1 MAINI
6 KSKSS
11 NQSLALFPK
20 LQKQGIVSKE
30 FIFNP
35 SSNVKY
41 SQGKHNITMSS
52 RNEEETI
59 LLDKKQLSFTK
70 SGRILHPEFLPYFMT
85 MKDGCA
91 KKLLLYILFHELD
104 IPTMTFRFDTHLIN
118 QFNKY
123 CSMVDGTEYKH
134 KVVKQVIRDIVAAN
148 LTISLKRS
156 LYMINPLIISMPSKS
171 RWQLINKYITA
182 LIDKD
187 KEVDANF
194 FPRFTNAN
202 KVK

>member
-11 NQSLALFPK
+11 NQSQALYTQ
-20 LQKQGIVSKE
+20 LQKQGKVSKE

-70 SGRILHPEFLPYFMT
+70 SGRILHPEFLPFFMT
-85 MKDGCA
+85 MRDGCA

-104 IPTMTFRFDTHLIN
+104 TNTMTFPFDTHLIN

-123 CSMVDGTEYKH
+123 CAMVEGTEYKQD
-134 KVVKQVIRDIVAAN
+134 VVKQAIRDIVDAN
-148 LTISLKRS
+148 LTISLERK
-156 LYMINPLIISMPSKS
+156 LYMINPLIISMPHKS

-182 LIDKD
+182 LIGKD

-194 FPRFTNAN
+194 FPRY
-202 KVK
+202 VKEK